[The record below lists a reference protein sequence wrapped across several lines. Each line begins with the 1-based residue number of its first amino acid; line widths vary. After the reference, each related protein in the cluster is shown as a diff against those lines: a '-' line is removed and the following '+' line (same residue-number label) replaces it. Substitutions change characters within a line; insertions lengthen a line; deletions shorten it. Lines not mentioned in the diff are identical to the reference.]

1 MVQVDQGAKYI
12 VADPGDRDVARV
24 RCREELLHG
33 DTGDN
38 YDNDKVIIVVSIH
51 VK

>member
-24 RCREELLHG
+24 RRREELLHG

-38 YDNDKVIIVVSIH
+38 DDNHKVIIEVIH
-51 VK
+51 A

>member
-24 RCREELLHG
+24 RRREELLHG
-33 DTGDN
+33 DTGDHG
-38 YDNDKVIIVVSIH
+38 DNDKVIIEVIH
-51 VK
+51 A

>member
-1 MVQVDQGAKYI
+1 MIKVDQGAKYI

-38 YDNDKVIIVVSIH
+38 LYIIGRFCLCVCH
-51 VK
+51 EK